1 MVLPKADLIR
11 NVFTSQF
18 VPEQYHNI
26 FLICL
31 NNFQNFKIHIGGR
44 WAAHFVAFLSMEEM
58 YTLADLSG
66 GGGTRDA
73 PPSLFNLFHFH
84 AVFAV
89 FGKKSCQ
96 TRMHSRM
103 RTASSIPYGWGASLC
118 PGGLCPGGSV
128 SRRPSPRGQT
138 DVCEIITFPQTSF
151 AGGNNFAPNSEV
163 DAPPAGLSLALHKH
177 VKMSVGKLLMETIH
191 SHNVHIP
198 EDQICF

>member
-1 MVLPKADLIR
+1 
-11 NVFTSQF
+11 
-18 VPEQYHNI
+18 
-26 FLICL
+26 
-31 NNFQNFKIHIGGR
+31 
-44 WAAHFVAFLSMEEM
+44 MEEM

-118 PGGLCPGGSV
+118 PGGL
-128 SRRPSPRGQT
+128 SREGLSRGVCVKETPPRGQT
-138 DVCEIITFPQTSF
+138 DVCENITFPQTWF

-163 DAPPAGLSLALHKH
+163 DAPPQG
-177 VKMSVGKLLMETIH
+177 
-191 SHNVHIP
+191 
-198 EDQICF
+198 FR